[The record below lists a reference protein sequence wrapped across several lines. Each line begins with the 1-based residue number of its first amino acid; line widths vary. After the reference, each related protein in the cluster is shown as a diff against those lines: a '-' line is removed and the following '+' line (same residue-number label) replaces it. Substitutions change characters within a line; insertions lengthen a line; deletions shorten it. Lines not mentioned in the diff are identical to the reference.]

1 MQLNMNRQPT
11 VGKDPRCQPAG
22 LALRT
27 SYIDAE
33 AFMVIS
39 FRFCARK
46 CAMPSFHKSKEG
58 SPFSTPVYF
67 RKLLNNAF
75 IFPPLQTNMEPNG
88 GPKVPLKNGW
98 VFWAP
103 ESVGAQRI
111 FRWPQAICAQSGPR
125 QGAVGDPSWGEGSG
139 VRIWWLM
146 GLSP

>member
-27 SYIDAE
+27 LYIDAE

-111 FRWPQAICAQSGPR
+111 FRWPQPSAGRHLS
-125 QGAVGDPSWGEGSG
+125 AVV
-139 VRIWWLM
+139 VRIRLFCRARPQPQV
-146 GLSP
+146 LTTSN